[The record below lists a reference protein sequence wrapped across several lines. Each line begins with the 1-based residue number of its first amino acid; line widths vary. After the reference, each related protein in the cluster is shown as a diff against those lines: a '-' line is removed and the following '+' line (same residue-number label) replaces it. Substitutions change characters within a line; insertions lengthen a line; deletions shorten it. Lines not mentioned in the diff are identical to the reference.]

1 MPSKTLFVI
10 ILLSSIFLLPSLAF
24 PYDWQAKGI
33 TAINEIAIETGE
45 EDAAEIIKPD
55 LSENVVR
62 LTDSEGHIFTLI
74 YKKEITDADANKI
87 IELKTKLYGLRD
99 ITVRSLTFRAPG
111 NGIIDIILIPQR
123 FSFIDA
129 NPQEFLPAGMLLQ
142 NTDVLE
148 YKFHLVKDSI
158 VVRIAGVLSD
168 EERFKTLLTEAYNNP
183 KDYMRKREPE
193 YILKQ
198 LDEHEAN
205 IKKMQKEYDDQTYG
219 LLILQ
224 NKGFFGG
231 INVISRE
238 TVDRIVAMKKT
249 TPLLTKEQ
257 IKTNLE
263 NNGIKISDKELKL
276 IFSIYFNE
284 FE

>member
-24 PYDWQAKGI
+24 SYDWQAKGI
-33 TAINEIAIETGE
+33 TAVNEVAVETGE
-45 EDAAEIIKPD
+45 EGTAEIVKPD

-74 YKKEITDADANKI
+74 YKKEITDAEADKI
-87 IELKTKLYGLRD
+87 IELKTMLYGLRD
-99 ITVRSLTFRAPG
+99 ITVRNLTFRAPG

-123 FSFIDA
+123 FSFINA

-148 YKFHLVKDSI
+148 YKFHLVKDGI

-249 TPLLTKEQ
+249 TPLLTKDQ

-276 IFSIYFNE
+276 IFSVYFNE